1 MQRPFLTLLVAV
13 VLNGAV
19 ARSEPIDLIDPAK
32 KDGGWT
38 FGNGPEFPGATGRLK
53 LADVKHLGK
62 PVLSIHG
69 NFTKGGNYVHAF
81 TPFPDVD
88 LDTLSFWVNSPVGS
102 KRFTVR
108 IIDREGTV
116 HQINIRYNE
125 KGGWQKVVL
134 PVKQFF
140 EKMKAASSLDIVLKY
155 ESWPAAGDA
164 KWRKPTPGLS
174 LLASRAMGTEKGTV
188 LVSDV
193 LLFPST
199 EVATEIAKT
208 IRLDELVQEGEMDWR
223 YNDGREFKGGKGGLD
238 LAPDQ
243 PEEGRVGIRLHGDF
257 TGGGAYVG
265 AGKSLTDH
273 SIKSLKAVRMKMR
286 SETAQNFSV
295 RFIDGTG
302 QCHQRRVAFK
312 GDGEWHE
319 IELLPEKIAG
329 GEHWG
334 GAKDGKWHDPPRF
347 IDFIVSTRSNKAKK
361 ADLFMAEMR
370 ADVTVAAIIK
380 GVAYREDFDKAPRL
394 PENWKSQGRVELTQ
408 GGHQDTANA
417 LILKR
422 TLEGLQ
428 NDTWASSEVFPASNG
443 LWRVECAWKADLH
456 SPDNSYHGAVSLE
469 ALNAA
474 GATIEKTPVGIG
486 CKKGDWQTMTATVE
500 LPKGATAARIQVRLN
515 KTYGA
520 FTVDSLSVSPVAATV
535 EKRVDKILI
544 STDKVGNLFFPG
556 DDISVTVAIEALK
569 PLRRGQQAL
578 AYSLRDYWG
587 AEQIQPGKAT
597 LTRTERK
604 QGKFIYLAEFNI
616 PAEELQ
622 VGKFYQLH
630 VSIPEEGEP
639 YTEFSGIAILPKA
652 VSKKYEPDQI
662 PFTIRN
668 WDSRVTEYFYLADRI
683 GLRLLGVWGGWS
695 SEPPYKPHLPGFE
708 RCKELGAKWI
718 TGTPA
723 ATVERAGFTKYSEEA
738 LRQGMKNFLEAFADQ
753 GLAMIATGN
762 EPHGK
767 GDKVLEN
774 VRAYKAIYETV
785 KAFDPNI
792 HVISTSVEPNRE
804 YFEAG
809 YYNYLD
815 SYDFHTYE
823 HYSGVRKTFAKYR
836 SLMKEFKAVK
846 PMHSTELGL
855 NSQGQTRRAVSIEM
869 IKKLTV
875 FFAEGGATVS
885 WFTIQY
891 PDRKGKARGNFGD
904 AHCVFD
910 CKWCLYNPRLDAI
923 TYYNMINAICVKKFI
938 EEKRYDNG
946 TQAYLFRDADGQ
958 CLQVLWLDDAEQ
970 DVSVPLPEGREARL
984 IRLDGSGVM
993 LKSATGAVSLRVS
1006 TEPALLLYQDK
1017 DQGLAAALRS
1027 PSLTL
1032 ASAPGTIALG
1042 GTVTFTVKGPDLTP
1056 ARLRIESPPFWK
1068 TSLKQAGQG
1077 ATECTVSAPQTSPAR
1092 EARLYIQR
1100 VEGDHVSGELTVAL
1114 KVEAR

>member
-1 MQRPFLTLLVAV
+1 
-13 VLNGAV
+13 
-19 ARSEPIDLIDPAK
+19 
-32 KDGGWT
+32 
-38 FGNGPEFPGATGRLK
+38 
-53 LADVKHLGK
+53 
-62 PVLSIHG
+62 
-69 NFTKGGNYVHAF
+69 
-81 TPFPDVD
+81 
-88 LDTLSFWVNSPVGS
+88 
-102 KRFTVR
+102 
-108 IIDREGTV
+108 
-116 HQINIRYNE
+116 
-125 KGGWQKVVL
+125 
-134 PVKQFF
+134 
-140 EKMKAASSLDIVLKY
+140 
-155 ESWPAAGDA
+155 
-164 KWRKPTPGLS
+164 
-174 LLASRAMGTEKGTV
+174 MGTEKGTV

-243 PEEGRVGIRLHGDF
+243 PEEGRCGIRLHGDF

-265 AGKSLTDH
+265 AGKSLTDLD
-273 SIKSLKAVRMKMR
+273 IKSLKAVRMKMR
-286 SETAQNFSV
+286 SENAQNFSV
-295 RFIDGTG
+295 RLIDGTG

-312 GDGEWHE
+312 NDGKWHDT
-319 IELLPEKIAG
+319 ELLPEKIAG

-347 IDFIVSTRSNKAKK
+347 IDIIVSTSSNKDKK

-370 ADVTVAAIIK
+370 ADVVVAATIK
-380 GVAYREDFDKAPRL
+380 GVAYREDFDKAPQL
-394 PENWKSQGRVELTQ
+394 PENWKSEGRVKLTQ

-417 LILKR
+417 LILER
-422 TLEGLQ
+422 TLEELR
-428 NDTWASSEVFPASNG
+428 NDTWASSTAFPAGSG

-456 SPDNSYHGAVSLE
+456 SPDNSYHGAVNLE

-474 GATIEKTPVGIG
+474 GAAIERVPVGIG
-486 CKKGDWQTMTATVE
+486 CKKADWQTMAATVE
-500 LPKGATAARIQVRLN
+500 LPKGTTSARIQIRLN

-520 FTVDSLSVSPVAATV
+520 FTVDSLSVSPVAAAV

-556 DDISVTVAIEALK
+556 DDVSVTVTVEALK

-587 AEQIQPGKAT
+587 AEQIQPGHVT
-597 LTRTERK
+597 LTRTGREKGR
-604 QGKFIYLAEFNI
+604 FIYRAQIDLPEAELGI
-616 PAEELQ
+616 
-622 VGKFYQLH
+622 GKFYQLH
-630 VSIPEEGEP
+630 VSVPEEGEP
-639 YTEFSGIAILPKA
+639 YTEFSGIAILPEA
-652 VSKKYEPDQI
+652 VSKKYEPDRI

-668 WDSRVTEYFYLADRI
+668 WDNRVREYFFLADRI

-695 SEPPYKPHLPGFE
+695 PEPPYKPHLPGLE
-708 RCKELGAKWI
+708 HCKKLGAKWI

-723 ATVERAGFTKYSEEA
+723 ATIERVGFTKYSEEA
-738 LRQGMKNFLEAFADQ
+738 LRQGMKNLLEAYADQ

-767 GDKVLEN
+767 GEKVLEN
-774 VRAYKAIYETV
+774 VHAYKAIYETV
-785 KAFDPNI
+785 KAFDPDI

-809 YYNYLD
+809 YYKYLD

-836 SLMKEFKAVK
+836 ELMKEFNAVK
-846 PMHSTELGL
+846 PVHSTELGL
-855 NSQGQTRRAVSIEM
+855 NSQGQMRHAVSIEM

-891 PDRKGKARGNFGD
+891 PDPKGKARGNFGD

-923 TYYNMINAICVKKFI
+923 TYYNMINTICVKKFV
-938 EEKRYDNG
+938 EEKHYDDG

-958 CLQVLWLDDAEQ
+958 CLQVLWLDDAER
-970 DVSVPLPEGREARL
+970 DVSVPLPRGLEARL
-984 IRLDGSGVM
+984 IRLDGSGVI
-993 LKSATGAVSLRVS
+993 LNSASGAISLRVS
-1006 TEPALLLYQDK
+1006 TEPALLLYQDR
-1017 DQGLAAALRS
+1017 DQGLAAALGS
-1027 PSLTL
+1027 PSLAL

-1042 GTVTFTVKGPDLTP
+1042 GRTTFTIKGPDLTP
-1056 ARLRIESPPFWK
+1056 DRLRVESPPFWK

-1077 ATECTVSAPQTSPAR
+1077 SVECTVVAPQSSPAR
-1092 EARLYIQR
+1092 EARLYVQL
-1100 VEGDHVSGELTVAL
+1100 VEGVHVAGDLTVPL
-1114 KVEAR
+1114 KVQAR